1 MCGGSSASRVLFR
14 AHDQHRSW
22 VPHRIVWLVVLEM
35 HDPLAAFIFE
45 EVTGIWPDFML
56 LITSWYLFATAKTAT
71 SNDVR
76 TKTVY
81 FNWGLGASWC
91 VCHGGVRQ
99 TQHA

>member
-1 MCGGSSASRVLFR
+1 M
-14 AHDQHRSW
+14 
-22 VPHRIVWLVVLEM
+22 VLEM

-91 VCHGGVRQ
+91 VWPWGCAPDATRLIASRG
-99 TQHA
+99 